1 MARPNNQPPDTTTTL
16 PDILFDVQQ
25 CFELDSC
32 QYLSTTDQTMET
44 SEAHAWNRKINTM
57 ETSPQPKKLKDH
69 CTPGDG

>member
-1 MARPNNQPPDTTTTL
+1 MARPNNQSPDTTTL
-16 PDILFDVQQ
+16 PDKLSGVQQ
-25 CFELDSC
+25 CFELKPC

>member
-44 SEAHAWNRKINTM
+44 SEAHAWNRKIIIM
-57 ETSPQPKKLKDH
+57 GQPPKRKN
-69 CTPGDG
+69 